1 MVRIPQCYIP
11 SFVGIGL
18 PVPEKKVFEGFLPY
32 VRPPPGFW
40 GTGEQGHLI
49 QGNRGTKAIFFRGTA
64 EQRQFISG
72 EKGSRC
78 TPREWEG
85 LIYGRGGHL
94 GHVTSILHQFFISL
108 RLKTFIQNL
117 VQNNTVVSEK
127 IRFEFLNV
135 HDLGPRSRNDDL
147 QY

>member
-11 SFVGIGL
+11 SFVVIGL

-32 VRPPPGFW
+32 MRHPGFW

-49 QGNRGTKAIFFRGTA
+49 QENMGTKANFSG
-64 EQRQFISG
+64 EQRNNIY
-72 EKGSRC
+72 
-78 TPREWEG
+78 T
-85 LIYGRGGHL
+85 IYGYGGHL

-108 RLKTFIQNL
+108 HLKTFIQNL
-117 VQNNTVVSEK
+117 VQNNTVLSEK

>member
-32 VRPPPGFW
+32 MRPPEFG

-49 QGNRGTKAIFFRGTA
+49 QRNRGTKANFSG
-64 EQRQFISG
+64 EQRNKDNLFQG
-72 EKGSRC
+72 KKG
-78 TPREWEG
+78 TGAPPWEWEG
-85 LIYGRGGHL
+85 LIDGRGGHL
-94 GHVTSILHQFFISL
+94 CHVTSILHQFFISL
-108 RLKTFIQNL
+108 HLKTYIQNL

-127 IRFEFLNV
+127 FGLNC
-135 HDLGPRSRNDDL
+135 
-147 QY
+147 